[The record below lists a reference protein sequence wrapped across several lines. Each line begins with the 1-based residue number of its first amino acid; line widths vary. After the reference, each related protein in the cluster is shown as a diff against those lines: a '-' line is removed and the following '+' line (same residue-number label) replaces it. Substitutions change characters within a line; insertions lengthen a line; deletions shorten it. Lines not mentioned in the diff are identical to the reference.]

1 MECISDNLSKNYKII
16 LTGAEKW
23 KENRIV
29 KKFYL
34 KFTGAV
40 MVIKVGD
47 FECTEVWDGVFYK
60 KLSNYPQLTDWE
72 IRTLIEFTEYE
83 KLYGRECTIECEDQ
97 NLLNLIHQKIGEK
110 EKYKNTPRPK
120 LLTECTACPYRR
132 GCVTKY
138 VCHTTSL
145 ENAIKIFQCGKLLS
159 ALNARNVPVWEL
171 QSERRNAANDPADY
185 FEYIMFAWGNC
196 QAGDRLVMERALGRF
211 PNEEDLSL
219 FFKPGVRF
227 YFEYDKLIKHPKA
240 ICDGV
245 LPMKVK
251 DEIEL
256 SDWVYKIV
264 IPMEMK
270 NKIENDIPCS
280 LKDRVIYLKNDCK
293 DIWDWSEKVYRRMED

>member
-1 MECISDNLSKNYKII
+1 
-16 LTGAEKW
+16 
-23 KENRIV
+23 
-29 KKFYL
+29 
-34 KFTGAV
+34 

-97 NLLNLIHQKIGEK
+97 NLLNLIHQKIREK

-120 LLTECTACPYRR
+120 LVTECTACPYRR

-196 QAGDRLVMERALGRF
+196 QAGDRLVMERAIGRF

-264 IPMEMK
+264 IPMEIK